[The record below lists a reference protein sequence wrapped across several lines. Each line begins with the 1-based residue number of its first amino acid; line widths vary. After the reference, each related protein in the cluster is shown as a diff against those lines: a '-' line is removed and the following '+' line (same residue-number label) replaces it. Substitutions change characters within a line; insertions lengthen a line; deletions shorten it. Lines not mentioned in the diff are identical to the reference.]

1 VVVALLRVLAH
12 HAGPLQQVV
21 RDIAASHLTPPVKVD
36 LDEFAKSEK
45 TVFYAFSFWEF
56 V

>member
-1 VVVALLRVLAH
+1 VVVALLGVLADH
-12 HAGPLQQVV
+12 PRPLQQVV